1 MSTLVLGS
9 TGLVGSSIIR
19 EANRRNLDF
28 WGASSKDLDLTR
40 RGPVFDYFRLK
51 RPKNIILAA
60 AKVGG
65 IGANSSRPVEFLSNN
80 VQIQTNVMDAAYEIG
95 VEKLVFLGS
104 SCIYP
109 RECPQP
115 IAEEYLLSGP
125 LEPTN
130 SAYAIAKISG
140 IELIRSYRSEY
151 GKSWISVMPTNLYG
165 PNDNFDLISSHVL
178 PALIRKF
185 VDAVDGGLST
195 VYLWGTGSPKREFMF
210 VDDAARAIVLAFEK
224 YDDDIPLNIG
234 TGEDLSILSLAEIV
248 ADLAGFGGTVLWDS
262 SMPDGVKRKVLD
274 ISRLRALGF
283 EPSVT
288 LEQGIEKTI
297 KWFRENRGVWK

>member
-19 EANRRNLDF
+19 EANRRGLDF
-28 WGASSKDLDLTR
+28 WGASSKDLDLTQ

-80 VQIQTNVMDAAYEIG
+80 IQIQTNVMDAAYEIG

-140 IELIRSYRSEY
+140 IELIKSYRSEY

-234 TGEDLSILSLAEIV
+234 TGQDLSILSLAEIV

-274 ISRLRALGF
+274 ISRLRTLGF

-288 LEQGIEKTI
+288 LEQGIQKTI

>member
-19 EANRRNLDF
+19 EANRRSLDF

-140 IELIRSYRSEY
+140 IELIKSYRSEY